1 MKRYLIAAL
10 LVSAVGCTDSNAPK
24 VAPPPPPPPAP
35 PPVPPP
41 PPPPQPPP
49 PPPTAFGI
57 RPAVDTVSLGERVVL
72 IAERADSTVDEWV
85 SSDTSIA
92 RVTWNE
98 RYWASVLPIAPGTV
112 TLTAR
117 RQRDSGQ
124 ATLVVRPSDTPAGW
138 EAITLVPLEATAT
151 AINESGTV
159 VGHTWYDPD
168 AYGFVYRDGV
178 THKLQRS
185 PDGADGYPVA
195 IASSGVIAGITQGSS
210 NRVVVWDSPDASPRA
225 LGTAN
230 DAEVIDVN
238 SLGEVLSN
246 QGDLWLGAIHARV
259 WRRDGPQDL
268 GALTDTIW
276 YGGETYANA
285 WNESGQV
292 VGASKINR
300 ISDGGGDSHKLFHPI
315 LWENGIMRDL
325 GVLERSPCVT
335 VPGECSWGAASGIN
349 AHGVVVG
356 TSSSDSLFRAFIWE
370 NGAMRDLG
378 AFPGQYTAALAIN
391 DRGQI
396 LGAIGRHY
404 GSQNT
409 IFLWDHGQT
418 QIITTGA
425 LYWSGHPARY
435 PNDPARTL
443 GPNGEVVGSM
453 MVAGDSVPHA
463 FIWQAGHLTDLGRG
477 SAVAVDGSGDV
488 IGNRGALAT
497 LWRRKP

>member
-1 MKRYLIAAL
+1 VKRYSVAL
-10 LVSAVGCTDSNAPK
+10 LLLGALACTDSNAPK
-24 VAPPPPPPPAP
+24 VGPPPPPPPPAP
-35 PPVPPP
+35 PTSFV
-41 PPPPQPPP
+41 
-49 PPPTAFGI
+49 I
-57 RPAVDTVSLGERVVL
+57 RPAVDTLSIGYGVRLVADRP
-72 IAERADSTVDEWV
+72 DSTVDEWV
-85 SSDTSIA
+85 LSDTSIA
-92 RVTWNE
+92 RVAASQRN
-98 RYWASVLPIAPGTV
+98 WASVLPIGPGTV
-112 TLTAR
+112 TVIAR
-117 RQRDSGQ
+117 RQGNSGQ
-124 ATLVVRPSDTPAGW
+124 ATLVIRPSDTPTGW
-138 EAITLVPLEATAT
+138 EAISLAPLDGTTGQTFAVNA
-151 AINESGTV
+151 SGMV
-159 VGHTWYDPD
+159 VGYLSNAAHSPV
-168 AYGFVYRDGV
+168 AYGFVYQDGV
-178 THKLQRS
+178 TRTLPRS
-185 PDGADGYPVA
+185 PDWTGADGYPMA
-195 IASSGVIAGITQGSS
+195 LGPSGTIAGMTGASPLGQLVI
-210 NRVVVWDSPDASPRA
+210 WDSPTAAPRTMNSADDTEIIGVNA
-225 LGTAN
+225 LG
-230 DAEVIDVN
+230 DVLTN
-238 SLGEVLSN
+238 HGDRSLGAVKAVLF
-246 QGDLWLGAIHARV
+246 
-259 WRRDGPQDL
+259 RRDGLHDL

-276 YGGETYANA
+276 SGPETYATAFNA
-285 WNESGQV
+285 NGQI

-315 LWENGIMRDL
+315 LWENGVMRDL
-325 GVLERSPCVT
+325 GVLKRSPCVS
-335 VPGECSWGAASGIN
+335 VPGECSWGAATGIS

-356 TSSSDSLFRAFIWE
+356 TSSTDSLFRAFIWE
-370 NGAMRDLG
+370 DGAMRDLG